1 MREMEMAL
9 CKRDEIIRQLTSRL
23 QSAASLEADAA
34 QLGQHV
40 QQLQTQL
47 INVWLYYT
55 VFTLIFFTYLPES
68 QI

>member
-47 INVWLYYT
+47 INV
-55 VFTLIFFTYLPES
+55 
-68 QI
+68 